1 MIGTRFETKNHLV
14 RERSLNHLA
23 NLAKWLNFVVKTCLY
38 DVYDC
43 MLCHVSYEFK
53 SESKFRV
60 NHNPCPKTRM
70 SHDSN
75 IQYSR
80 IVRKTFVCYL
90 KASIFH
96 SSILIKMLKEK
107 KKFIY
112 IFYYEARIKSRGFQK
127 INWGKPKV
135 ITKFPHFLKGNPAEH
150 QYLTIFNC

>member
-14 RERSLNHLA
+14 RKRTLNHLA
-23 NLAKWLNFVVKTCLY
+23 NLAKWLSFVVKTCLY

-60 NHNPCPKTRM
+60 NHNPCPKTRT

-80 IVRKTFVCYL
+80 IVRKYICLLFECIDISFLYINKDAKRGEKIYL
-90 KASIFH
+90 
-96 SSILIKMLKEK
+96 
-107 KKFIY
+107 
-112 IFYYEARIKSRGFQK
+112 
-127 INWGKPKV
+127 
-135 ITKFPHFLKGNPAEH
+135 HFLLWSTNKVQRFAENK
-150 QYLTIFNC
+150 LRET

>member
-60 NHNPCPKTRM
+60 NHNPCSKTRT

-80 IVRKTFVCYL
+80 IMRKYIRSLFE
-90 KASIFH
+90 SIDISFFY
-96 SSILIKMLKEK
+96 INKDAKRKEK
-107 KKFIY
+107 IY
-112 IFYYEARIKSRGFQK
+112 L
-127 INWGKPKV
+127 
-135 ITKFPHFLKGNPAEH
+135 HFLLWSTNKVERFPENKLRE
-150 QYLTIFNC
+150 T